1 MRRNF
6 KVKMSYLGTNYHG
19 FQIQDNA
26 VTVQETVEKALSSLL
41 GEDIKIFGCSR
52 TDTGVHAREFYF
64 NFYTGNTIN
73 ERGIIFGSNARLPE
87 DIALHTCEQV
97 SDDFHARYDCK
108 GKEYEYIIHNSE
120 IKSPFLSDRAYKSWY
135 PIDEKR
141 LDAAA
146 KLFVGEHDFKA
157 FCSTDCD
164 KENTVREIYSFDV
177 RREGELVKFLISGSG
192 FLYNMVRILVGT
204 LLFINDGKLREQDI
218 EKIFL
223 TKDRTKAGKTV
234 PPQGL
239 YLNRVFY

>member
-1 MRRNF
+1 MTRNF

-26 VTVQETVEKALSSLL
+26 VTVQQTVEEVLSSLL
-41 GEDIKIFGCSR
+41 CENIKIQGCSR

-64 NFYTGNTIN
+64 NFFTSNTIN
-73 ERGIIFGSNARLPE
+73 ERGIIFGGNARLPE
-87 DIALHTCEQV
+87 DIALLSCEQA
-97 SDDFHARYDCK
+97 DNDFHARYNCK
-108 GKEYEYIIHNSE
+108 GKEYEYIVHNSE
-120 IKSPFLSDRAYKSWY
+120 IKSPFLSDRTYKSWY
-135 PIDEKR
+135 PIDEKK

-164 KENTVREIYSFDV
+164 KENTVRTIYSFDV
-177 RREGELVKFLISGSG
+177 TREGELVKFKVHGNG

-204 LLFINDGKLREQDI
+204 LLFINDGKI
-218 EKIFL
+218 SEKDMERIFL
-223 TKDRTKAGKTV
+223 SKDRTLAGKTV
-234 PPQGL
+234 PPHGL

>member
-41 GEDIKIFGCSR
+41 NEDIKIFGCSR
-52 TDTGVHAREFYF
+52 TDTGVHAREFSF
-64 NFYTGNTIN
+64 NFYTENTIN
-73 ERGIIFGSNARLPE
+73 ERGIIFGGNARLPE
-87 DIALHTCEQV
+87 DIALHT
-97 SDDFHARYDCK
+97 RYDCK

-120 IKSPFLSDRAYKSWY
+120 IKSPFMADRAYKSWF
-135 PIDEKR
+135 PIDDKR
-141 LDAAA
+141 LDRAA
-146 KLFVGEHDFKA
+146 KLFVGEHDFKS

-164 KENTVREIYSFDV
+164 KENTVREIYAFDV
-177 RREGELVKFLISGSG
+177 RRDGELVIFTVSGSG

-204 LLFINDGKLREQDI
+204 LLFINDGKLNEKDI
-218 EKIFL
+218 ERIFL
-223 TKDRTKAGKTV
+223 TKDRTMAGKTV

-239 YLNRVFY
+239 YLNKVFY

>member
-1 MRRNF
+1 MKRNF
-6 KVKMSYLGTNYHG
+6 KVMMSYLGTNYHG

-26 VTVQETVEKALSSLL
+26 ITVQQTVEEALSSLL
-41 GEDIKIFGCSR
+41 NEDIKINGCSR
-52 TDTGVHAREFYF
+52 TDTGVHARQFCF
-64 NFYTGNTIN
+64 NFLTENTIN
-73 ERGIIFGSNARLPE
+73 ERGIVFGGNARLPE
-87 DIALHTCEQV
+87 DIAFLSCEET
-97 SDDFHARYDCK
+97 DMGFHARYDCK

-120 IKSPFLSDRAYKSWY
+120 IKSPFYSDRAYKSWY

-177 RREGELVKFLISGSG
+177 SREGELVRFKISGSG

-204 LLFINDGKLREQDI
+204 LLFINDNKIQESDI
-218 EKIFL
+218 DRIFIS
-223 TKDRTKAGKTV
+223 KDRTLAGKTV
-234 PPQGL
+234 PPHGL
-239 YLNRVFY
+239 YLNKVFY